1 MSFAALRTVG
11 GIGFVAAFVVGSIVY
26 GSGAGSTDAEITS
39 YYASH
44 GNRLHQLVGF
54 ALIIVAVALFV
65 VFVAGLAD
73 VLPPRRAV
81 VAYLSGGCAAALLFG
96 ANALWAASALTV
108 ELESGYRIDER
119 THLLL
124 EDAGFALFLSAAA
137 VAVPLV
143 AAVSLW
149 GAYARWFAGAGIV
162 VAIALAASY
171 WYFPFLAF
179 LAWVA
184 LAALLEP
191 RRPTLS
197 G

>member
-1 MSFAALRTVG
+1 LRKLTLRTVG
-11 GIGFVAAFVVGSIVY
+11 GIGFVAVFVAGAIVY
-26 GSGAGSTDAEITS
+26 GSGAGSTDAEISS

-54 ALIIVAVALFV
+54 ALIVVALVLFV
-65 VFVAGLAD
+65 VFVVGLAD

-81 VAYLSGGCAAALLFG
+81 VAYVSGGCAAGLLFG

-108 ELESGYRIDER
+108 ELESGYRIEPR

-124 EDAGFALFLSAAA
+124 EDAGFALFVSAAA
-137 VAVPLV
+137 VAIPLV
-143 AAVSLW
+143 AAVSLS
-149 GAYARWFAGAGIV
+149 GAYARWFAPAGIV
-162 VAIALAASY
+162 VAFGLAASY
-171 WYFPFLAF
+171 WYFPFFAF

-184 LAALLEP
+184 LAATLG
-191 RRPTLS
+191 RSRPTLS